1 MYQSGSGRMS
11 SELKLCIAVSMC
23 LIMTLILI
31 FWLVYLYDSERKKSK
46 YYEYRITYEEELT
59 KYYAILK
66 KQKRVIFKKKLQLF
80 WLRLLVKVK
89 GV

>member
-1 MYQSGSGRMS
+1 MS
-11 SELKLCIAVSMC
+11 NDLKLCIAVSLC

-31 FWLVYLYDSERKKSK
+31 FWLVYLYDSERKKSN
-46 YYEYRITYEEELT
+46 YYKYRISYEEELT

-66 KQKRVIFKKKLQLF
+66 KQKIVILKKKIQLF